1 MRPAPLRAGDCAS
14 HQDRAGEE
22 DTSGVERPYVC
33 ACASRYGAPSS
44 SKSAGFEY
52 TKANVLSARSWLA
65 RRIEDALREGFARA
79 YETLRVDPNRYLF
92 QLRTAHG
99 LPIAT
104 FRGMATLPIEVVDEV
119 ADPGRKCPDS
129 VLTIT
134 AW

>member
-1 MRPAPLRAGDCAS
+1 
-14 HQDRAGEE
+14 
-22 DTSGVERPYVC
+22 
-33 ACASRYGAPSS
+33 
-44 SKSAGFEY
+44 
-52 TKANVLSARSWLA
+52 
-65 RRIEDALREGFARA
+65 
-79 YETLRVDPNRYLF
+79 LRVDPNRYLF